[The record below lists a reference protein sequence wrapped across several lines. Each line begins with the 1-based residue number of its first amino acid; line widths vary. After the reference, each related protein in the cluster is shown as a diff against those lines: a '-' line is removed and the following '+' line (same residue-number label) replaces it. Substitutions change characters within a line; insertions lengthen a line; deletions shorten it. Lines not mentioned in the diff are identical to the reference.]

1 MALRIVMRLRQ
12 ASLAARLRII
22 QGLSELHMEQLPPEL
37 IEQYV
42 PGVAG
47 GRHYMARVCQWPD
60 GLWRIDV
67 IHVESLAP
75 VHGSDT
81 TWATRE
87 EAAQA
92 ADKLV
97 GAIAS

>member
-1 MALRIVMRLRQ
+1 MRLSQ
-12 ASLAARLRII
+12 AGRAVRLRII
-22 QGLSELHMEQLPPEL
+22 PGLSSIRMEQLSPAL

-42 PGVAG
+42 PGVAS
-47 GRHYMARVCQWPD
+47 GRHYMAKLCQLPD

-75 VHGSDT
+75 VQGSDA
-81 TWATRE
+81 TWTTRE

-97 GAIAS
+97 GALTC

>member
-22 QGLSELHMEQLPPEL
+22 RGLPELRMEQLPPEL

-47 GRHYMARVCQWPD
+47 GRHYMVRLCQLPD
-60 GLWRIDV
+60 GLWRIDI

-81 TWATRE
+81 TWTTPE

>member
-1 MALRIVMRLRQ
+1 MRLSE
-12 ASLAARLRII
+12 ADGTARLRII
-22 QGLSELHMEQLPPEL
+22 QGLSTQRMEQLPPEL

-42 PGVAG
+42 PGVAS
-47 GRHYMARVCQWPD
+47 GRHYMARLCQLPD

-75 VHGSDT
+75 MHSSDT
-81 TWATRE
+81 TWTTRE
-87 EAAQA
+87 DAAHA

-97 GAIAS
+97 GAIAC